1 MTSRLMTD
9 VYTTLPIRFNERL
22 RRWHYDGWVIYSM
35 RLNQLEDSSNQY
47 WATAASARA
56 RYERYHVGV
65 KTHHKPEEICRIC
78 NSRSVVCCGS
88 RSNPDQDSNRIPSR
102 LSPVLRSRR
111 RVTTTWR
118 EDTISDFETQSY
130 TNPRQIQTI
139 LSNDSSHRSYSA
151 RRELA
156 LISSSKNGR
165 RTYNLGFFLSRHTWR
180 LKRVYYGSTE
190 RPCVVIFF
198 PFLFPLDHDFI
209 FFCGLYCSGGSK
221 SVTRPRRITD
231 EHIRHLLWS
240 GTA

>member
-111 RVTTTWR
+111 RVTTRSFHIWR
-118 EDTISDFETQSY
+118 FSMYARDAKTQFQILKL
-130 TNPRQIQTI
+130 NPIQIHDKSKQFSQTI
-139 LSNDSSHRSYSA
+139 PRIDPTA
-151 RRELA
+151 RAE
-156 LISSSKNGR
+156 S
-165 RTYNLGFFLSRHTWR
+165 
-180 LKRVYYGSTE
+180 
-190 RPCVVIFF
+190 
-198 PFLFPLDHDFI
+198 
-209 FFCGLYCSGGSK
+209 
-221 SVTRPRRITD
+221 
-231 EHIRHLLWS
+231 
-240 GTA
+240 